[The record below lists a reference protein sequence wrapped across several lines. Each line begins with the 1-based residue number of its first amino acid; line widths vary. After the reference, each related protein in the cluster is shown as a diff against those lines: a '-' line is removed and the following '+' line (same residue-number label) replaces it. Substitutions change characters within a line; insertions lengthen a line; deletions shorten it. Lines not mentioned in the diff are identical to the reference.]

1 MPTARLTEVM
11 TLSKQ
16 LSHEE
21 KLRLIEYVAHDLQ
34 RTSPPP
40 RLSWHEARGLGK
52 EVWVD
57 VDVESYIDTLRHEWD
72 R

>member
-1 MPTARLTEVM
+1 MRTARLIEVM
-11 TLSKQ
+11 TLSQQ

-34 RTSPPP
+34 CTSPLP

-52 EVWVD
+52 GVWRD
-57 VDVESYIDTLRHEWD
+57 VDVERYIDTLRHEWD